1 MMKLT
6 EILHGELAL
15 QSCGDALPEML
26 RGRGEY
32 DIIHIEKKVRR
43 VRSATKN
50 EQAGVGLGLHKSK
63 CQ

>member
-1 MMKLT
+1 
-6 EILHGELAL
+6 
-15 QSCGDALPEML
+15 ML
-26 RGRGEY
+26 GGRGEY

-43 VRSATKN
+43 VRSVTKN